1 MSFSFTDPG
10 REDEEIFLQRHEDMI
25 TKGPSDRGIDAY
37 TKVSAFLR
45 SVPPM
50 FYFLALM
57 CILVVLLI
65 AVPFV
70 IISLVNIFCYD
81 LYWRRLI
88 HSVVV
93 GLAACGGGG
102 AFLLF
107 VILS

>member
-1 MSFSFTDPG
+1 MSASFTDPG
-10 REDEEIFLQRHEDMI
+10 EKDVEKFMERHEDMI
-25 TKGPSDRGIDAY
+25 TKGPQDRGLDAY
-37 TKVSAFLR
+37 TKVRAFLS
-45 SVPPM
+45 SVPSM

-57 CILVVLLI
+57 CILVILLI
-65 AVPFV
+65 AIPFA
-70 IISLVNIFCYD
+70 IISFVNIFCYD

-102 AFLLF
+102 LFMLF